1 MVMVLRLSA
10 LALAVFSLSAPALA
24 AFEETSSSDQ
34 TVVEAAQSGV
44 PEDKMVCKS
53 KREHR
58 TGSNMKPGRECR
70 KASEWKER
78 EIAAQRELT
87 RLRDKSQTHGQAL
100 GR

>member
-1 MVMVLRLSA
+1 MTMFLRLSA
-10 LALAVFSLSAPALA
+10 IALVVSAFSIPAQAFDDA
-24 AFEETSSSDQ
+24 ASEPTAA
-34 TVVEAAQSGV
+34 VEAAKSGI

-70 KASEWKER
+70 LASEWKER

>member
-1 MVMVLRLSA
+1 MVLRLSA
-10 LALAVFSLSAPALA
+10 LALAVLSLSVPAQA
-24 AFEETSSSDQ
+24 AFEDTSSDQ

>member
-1 MVMVLRLSA
+1 MVLRLYAFALVVSA
-10 LALAVFSLSAPALA
+10 FAIPAQAAFDDATSAPTA
-24 AFEETSSSDQ
+24 
-34 TVVEAAQSGV
+34 VVEAATSET

>member
-1 MVMVLRLSA
+1 MVLRLSA
-10 LALAVFSLSAPALA
+10 LALVVSTLSVPAQA
-24 AFEETSSSDQ
+24 ALEGTSTDQ
-34 TVVEAAQSGV
+34 PAIEAAKSGTV
-44 PEDKMVCKS
+44 EDKMVCKS

-70 KASEWKER
+70 LASEWKER

>member
-1 MVMVLRLSA
+1 MVMILRLSA
-10 LALAVFSLSAPALA
+10 CALVLSTFSLPAQA
-24 AFEETSSSDQ
+24 AFDDATSEP
-34 TVVEAAQSGV
+34 TAAVEAASSGT

-70 KASEWKER
+70 LASEWKAR
-78 EIAAQRELT
+78 EVAAQRELT

>member
-1 MVMVLRLSA
+1 MVLRLTA
-10 LALAVFSLSAPALA
+10 LALLVSTLSFPAQA
-24 AFEETSSSDQ
+24 AFEETSADQ
-34 TVVEAAQSGV
+34 TVAEAGKSDI
-44 PEDKMVCKS
+44 PEDKVVCKS

-70 KASEWKER
+70 KQSEWKAR
-78 EIAAQRELT
+78 EVAAQREMT

>member
-1 MVMVLRLSA
+1 MILRRSA
-10 LALAVFSLSAPALA
+10 LALVASAISMPAQA
-24 AFEETSSSDQ
+24 AFDATSEP
-34 TVVEAAQSGV
+34 TAVVEAAKSGTT
-44 PEDKMVCKS
+44 EDKMVCKS

-78 EIAAQRELT
+78 EVAAQREMT
-87 RLRDKSQTHGQAL
+87 RIRDKSQTHGQAL